1 MSVFPLDGMSEAAN
15 SDVVPSTRSA
25 TVAVAESRDWPTGY
39 AHRLALTDAIG
50 VVVAAALVH
59 ATSFVP
65 WDSWGIKSPVSP
77 GSIALT
83 AVIALAW
90 LVALSIS
97 DSRDGRVIGWGAD
110 EYKRVVR
117 ATLPLFAV
125 LAMASYLFRLG
136 IPRTYVV
143 VMLPIGLLIAL
154 AGRFGWRRWLHRRR
168 AAGDYMTRVLAVGD
182 ARTVNDLVRDLSRA
196 SMSGYQV
203 VGACVPSEDT
213 TDGVLVP
220 VIGGVEEVVEVAR
233 RAGVDAV
240 AVTASGAFGAE
251 EVRKLSWELEDTGT
265 GLVLAPALTNIA
277 GPRVH
282 TQPVG
287 GLPLIH
293 VEGPTYRGANKQLK
307 RIFDLVGATLLLVLL
322 SPVLVAVAI
331 AVKLD
336 GGPVFFRQERAGLHG
351 QSFRMVKFRS
361 MVVNAEKLLAQVAQD
376 RDAGNAVMFKSKN
389 DPRITRV
396 GRFIRRF
403 SLDELPQLFN
413 VVTGEM
419 SLVGPRP
426 PLMSEVA
433 LYGTD
438 ARRRMLVKPGITG
451 LWQVSGRSD
460 LTWDDTVRLDAYYV
474 ENWSITGDLVILWK
488 TAKAVVSSSGAY

>member
-1 MSVFPLDGMSEAAN
+1 MSVLHLDGTADAVTSEVIAELRALDRPTTVVQEWPDHYVRRLFVT
-15 SDVVPSTRSA
+15 DV
-25 TVAVAESRDWPTGY
+25 
-39 AHRLALTDAIG
+39 IG
-50 VVVAAALVH
+50 VATAAAVVH
-59 ATSFVP
+59 AVTLVS
-65 WDSWGIKSPVSP
+65 WAEWGIKHPLSPLSL
-77 GSIALT
+77 GLT
-83 AVIALAW
+83 LGLALAW
-90 LVALSIS
+90 LVALGVS
-97 DSRDGRVIGWGAD
+97 DSREGRVIGWGPD

-117 ATLPLFAV
+117 GTLPLFAMLTV
-125 LAMASYLFRLG
+125 ASYLFRLD

-143 VMLPIGLLIAL
+143 VMLPVGLLAIL
-154 AGRFGWRRWLHRRR
+154 AGRFGWRRWLHRQR
-168 AAGDYMTRVLAVGD
+168 AAGNYMTRVIAVGD

-196 SMSGYQV
+196 QMSGYQV
-203 VGACVPSEDT
+203 VGACVPDAET
-213 TDGVLVP
+213 ADGVLVP
-220 VIGGVEEVVEVAR
+220 VVGGVGQVAEAAR
-233 RAGVDAV
+233 QAGVDAV

-251 EVRKLSWELEDTGT
+251 EVRRLSWELEDTGT
-265 GLVLAPALTNIA
+265 DLVLAPALTNIA

-293 VEGPTYRGANKQLK
+293 VAGPTYRGANKQLK
-307 RIFDLVGATLLLVLL
+307 RIFDIVGASLLLVLL
-322 SPVLVAVAI
+322 SPLMAAVAV

-336 GGPVFFRQERAGLHG
+336 KGPVFFRQERVGLHG
-351 QSFRMVKFRS
+351 RSFRMVKFRS
-361 MVVNAEKLLAQVAQD
+361 MVVNAEKLLAQVAHD
-376 RDAGNAVMFKSKN
+376 RDAGNDVMFKAKN

-413 VVTGEM
+413 VITGEM

-426 PLMSEVA
+426 PLMAEVE

-488 TAKAVVSSSGAY
+488 TAKAVVSPSGAY